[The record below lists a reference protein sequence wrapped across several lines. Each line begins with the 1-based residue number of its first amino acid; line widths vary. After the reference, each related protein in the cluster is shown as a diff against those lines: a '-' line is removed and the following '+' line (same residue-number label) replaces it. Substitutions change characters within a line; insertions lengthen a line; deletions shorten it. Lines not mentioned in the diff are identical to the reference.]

1 MGDEFFLTTYSPP
14 VRPVVDQ
21 YMFSHAF
28 EKREGGVL
36 T

>member
-1 MGDEFFLTTYSPP
+1 MLDSIPP